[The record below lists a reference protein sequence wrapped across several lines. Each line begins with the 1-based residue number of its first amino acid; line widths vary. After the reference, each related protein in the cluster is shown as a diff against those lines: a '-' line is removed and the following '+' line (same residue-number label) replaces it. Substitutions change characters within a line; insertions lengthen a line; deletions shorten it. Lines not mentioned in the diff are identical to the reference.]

1 MAAASRRAD
10 RPGGGRGEQMQIGEA
25 AARVGLS
32 IRTIRHY
39 EEVGLIVP
47 SARSAGGFRLYTE
60 PDLARLRVVREM
72 KPLGFA
78 LEEMREV
85 LSVIEALHAE
95 PAPAKGERA
104 VLWDRLATFHDAAR
118 QRVRA
123 LGQELAMAQ
132 QFADNLRAEL
142 DETGAPP
149 HP

>member
-1 MAAASRRAD
+1 
-10 RPGGGRGEQMQIGEA
+10 MQIGEA

-47 SARSAGGFRLYTE
+47 SARSGGGFRLYTE
-60 PDLARLRVVREM
+60 PDLARLRVVKEM

-78 LEEMREV
+78 LAEMREV

-95 PAPAKGERA
+95 PAPAEADRA
-104 VLWDRLATFHDAAR
+104 ALRDRLATFHQAAR

-123 LGQELAMAQ
+123 LGEELAMAQ

-142 DETGAPP
+142 DATGAPLSRGSAWP
-149 HP
+149 GT